1 MLLGS
6 MGATNVT
13 PNSPPSDAAVHSLG
27 SHTLANE
34 NFVGF
39 AVILSTPFLTSSF
52 GLLVSKGVQDGLNW
66 KKVARV
72 VEVVRMVCLVAMVR
86 VVGVEWILF
95 ILK

>member
-34 NFVGF
+34 NFFGF
-39 AVILSTPFLTSSF
+39 AMILSTPFPTSSL
-52 GLLVSKGVQDGLNW
+52 GLLVIKGVQDGFSEIGGQRGQGGLGGQGGL
-66 KKVARV
+66 A
-72 VEVVRMVCLVAMVR
+72 
-86 VVGVEWILF
+86 G
-95 ILK
+95 

>member
-34 NFVGF
+34 NFFGF
-39 AVILSTPFLTSSF
+39 AIILSTPFPTSSL
-52 GLLVSKGVQDGLNW
+52 GLLVSKGVQD
-66 KKVARV
+66 
-72 VEVVRMVCLVAMVR
+72 CLSGIA
-86 VVGVEWILF
+86 GQSGQGG
-95 ILK
+95 

>member
-34 NFVGF
+34 NFLGF
-39 AVILSTPFLTSSF
+39 AIILSTPFLTPSF
-52 GLLVSKGVQDGLNW
+52 GLLVSKGVQDGLSGIGGQRGHGDQNGSFGCYGQGGW
-66 KKVARV
+66 R
-72 VEVVRMVCLVAMVR
+72 
-86 VVGVEWILF
+86 
-95 ILK
+95 